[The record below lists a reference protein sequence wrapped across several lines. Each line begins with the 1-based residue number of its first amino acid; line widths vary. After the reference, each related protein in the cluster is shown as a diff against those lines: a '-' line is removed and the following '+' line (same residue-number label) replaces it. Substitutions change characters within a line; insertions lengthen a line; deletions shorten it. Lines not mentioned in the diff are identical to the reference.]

1 MINEILEY
9 STQPYIIFWSVTM
22 ICSGVLAL
30 ISLISG
36 IGADLGFDLDLDV
49 DADTDLEFG
58 ADASGSLFKS
68 FCIFLNLNTIPLTI
82 ILFLLVSL
90 NWLFGFYVNRLI
102 NPDHNSFIGW
112 VTFIAVFVGSIPLC
126 KICSHPLKKLF
137 KAMVEDKESQTHA
150 VGNVCTTTTEVTTTS
165 GQATIKEGPT
175 IVNLMVCTEDG
186 QTIGRDKKAVVLKHN
201 KKNNRY
207 IISQVDDDIFK

>member
-9 STQPYIIFWSVTM
+9 STQPYIILWSVLL

-30 ISLISG
+30 FSLLSG
-36 IGADLGFDLDLDV
+36 IGTDLGFDLDLDV
-49 DADTDLEFG
+49 DADTDLDVNA
-58 ADASGSLFKS
+58 ADASSSIFKS

-102 NPDHNSFIGW
+102 NPSHNPFLGW
-112 VTFIAVFVGSIPLC
+112 ITFIAVFVGSIPVC
-126 KICSHPLKKLF
+126 RICSFPLKKLF

-150 VGNVCTTTTEVTTTS
+150 IGNVCTTTTQITESS
-165 GQATIKEGPT
+165 GQATIKGGPT
-175 IVNLMVCTEDG
+175 IVNLMVCTEKG
-186 QTIGRDKKAVVLKHN
+186 QIIKRGKKAVVLSHN
-201 KKNNRY
+201 QTNNRY
-207 IISQVDDDIFK
+207 II

>member
-1 MINEILEY
+1 
-9 STQPYIIFWSVTM
+9 
-22 ICSGVLAL
+22 
-30 ISLISG
+30 
-36 IGADLGFDLDLDV
+36 
-49 DADTDLEFG
+49 
-58 ADASGSLFKS
+58 
-68 FCIFLNLNTIPLTI
+68 
-82 ILFLLVSL
+82 
-90 NWLFGFYVNRLI
+90 
-102 NPDHNSFIGW
+102 
-112 VTFIAVFVGSIPLC
+112 
-126 KICSHPLKKLF
+126 
-137 KAMVEDKESQTHA
+137 MVEDKESQTHA